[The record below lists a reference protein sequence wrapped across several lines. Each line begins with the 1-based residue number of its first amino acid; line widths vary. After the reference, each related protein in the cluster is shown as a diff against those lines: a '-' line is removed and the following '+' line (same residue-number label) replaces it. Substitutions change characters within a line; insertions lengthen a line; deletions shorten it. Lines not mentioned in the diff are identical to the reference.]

1 MQYGLDLA
9 LGLYQDK
16 EALLKMRRNAMKLD
30 RTWKKS
36 ATDYLKLY
44 CKALGA

>member
-9 LGLYQDK
+9 LSLYQDK

-30 RTWKKS
+30 RTWKNS
-36 ATDYLKLY
+36 ALEYVKLY
-44 CKALGA
+44 RDIKE